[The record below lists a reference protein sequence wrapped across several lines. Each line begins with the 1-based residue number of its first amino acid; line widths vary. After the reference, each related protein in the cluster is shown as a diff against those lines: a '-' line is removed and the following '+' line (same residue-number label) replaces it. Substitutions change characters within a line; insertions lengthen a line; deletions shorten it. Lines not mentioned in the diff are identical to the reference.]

1 MRTTLVLTEPIAAAL
16 SEAARARF
24 ESAGV
29 LIATPMQTP
38 DGGLRLLGRDFVWV
52 DEAAYTVRERD
63 ALSIRSEGYVS
74 ALADAEGA
82 DAVAIWTHTHP
93 AAAPLPSLADRA
105 VDSDIADLFR
115 MRTGSGRYGALIVSP
130 NGAGLSFTGF
140 VEDESG
146 GLLAFDRL
154 WTVGERLRLTPRYG
168 AVWAGAGPQFDRNVR
183 AFGGAVQSTL
193 GDLHVGVVGCG
204 GTGSAVVEQLARLG
218 VRRFTLVDPDELS
231 LSNVTRVYGSTPKD
245 VGRAKVDVLANH
257 VRAIAPEAECLRIR
271 KTLMIQVAA
280 RAMTNCDIV
289 FGCTDDNAGRLVL
302 SRLASYTL
310 TPVIDCGV
318 LLSSSA
324 AGVLEGIDA
333 RVTYLGPGQACLVCR
348 GRIDVA
354 RAAAELMTPE
364 ERVRLADEGY
374 APALAGVE
382 PAVVAFT
389 TAVAA
394 AAVADL
400 LDRLTGYGPVP
411 LPSETLL
418 RLHDREIST
427 NRALPRE
434 GHYCDPGAGKC
445 GKGAAEPFLDQAW
458 VR

>member
-1 MRTTLVLTEPIAAAL
+1 MKTTLVLPEPIALAL
-16 SEAARARF
+16 HEAARARV

-29 LIATPMQTP
+29 LIATPMRTP
-38 DGGLRLLGRDFVWV
+38 DGALRVLGRDFVWV
-52 DEAAYTVRERD
+52 DEAAYALRERD
-63 ALSIRSEGYVS
+63 ALSIRSEGYVL
-74 ALADAEGA
+74 ALAKAESAGA
-82 DAVAIWTHTHP
+82 IAIWTHTHP

-105 VDSDIADLFR
+105 VDREIAELFR
-115 MRTGSGRYGALIVSP
+115 ARTGSGTYGALIVSP
-130 NGAGLSFTGF
+130 DGPGLSFTGF
-140 VEDESG
+140 IEVEQGE
-146 GLLAFDRL
+146 LRVFDQL
-154 WTVGERLRLTPRYG
+154 WSVGERLRLTPHFG
-168 AVWAGAGPQFDRNVR
+168 AERKGASEQFDRNVR
-183 AFGGAVQSTL
+183 AFGGAVQATL
-193 GDLHVGVVGCG
+193 SNLHVGVVGCG

-218 VRRFTLVDPDELS
+218 VRRFTLVDPDILS
-231 LSNVTRVYGSTPKD
+231 LSNVTRVYGSTPAD
-245 VGRAKVDVLANH
+245 VGRAKVEILADH
-257 VRAIAPEAECLRIR
+257 VSAIAPDADCARIQA
-271 KTLMIQVAA
+271 TLMMQAAA
-280 RAMTNCDIV
+280 RAMTNCDIL

-302 SRLASYTL
+302 SRLASYAL

-318 LLSSSA
+318 LLSS
-324 AGVLEGIDA
+324 GEGGTLQGIDA

-394 AAVADL
+394 AAVADF
-400 LDRLTGYGPVP
+400 LDRLTGYGPAP

-427 NRALPRE
+427 NRAAPRE
-434 GHYCDPGAGKC
+434 GHYCHPGAGKW
-445 GKGAAEPFLDQAW
+445 GKGAVEPFLDQAW